1 MPNFVENHLEIVK
14 YAPEIFFT
22 SILTFLL
29 IGWLFGRYRTRAAD
43 HVVVRD
49 SLATAIFGLSAL
61 VLGFT
66 FSNATEHYDKR
77 ISLIRDQAFSLKQV
91 YQSSNYLNPA
101 DRVTV
106 QNTLKQ
112 ILDLRIAK
120 YENLKK
126 MDDLDAHND
135 VLGQSL
141 TALNEEVNKAI
152 GRAPASTKD
161 LASTILLPQMT
172 HLVGVFQ
179 EGMLNG
185 KHHPPA
191 IIDRFL
197 FALLSIGALLS
208 GYSMAIKKEEDW
220 FLTVL
225 YLGLMMFALH
235 VIFALEF
242 PHQLQD
248 PNIMNADFLKLQK
261 VWR

>member
-225 YLGLMMFALH
+225 YLGLMWFALH

-248 PNIMNADFLKLQK
+248 PHVMNADFLKLQK
-261 VWR
+261 VWE